1 MFGGKGRLKLSPDL
15 LERAGKAAETAGY
28 STVEEFVAH
37 VLDREIG
44 KIEGA
49 KRDSGE
55 DAEALKERLRGL
67 GYIS

>member
-1 MFGGKGRLKLSPDL
+1 MFGGKGRLRIDPDL
-15 LERAGKAAETAGY
+15 LARVERAATTAGY
-28 STVEEFVAH
+28 SSVEEFVAH
-37 VLDREIG
+37 VLEREVG

-49 KRDSGE
+49 ESESE